1 MIDLIDCYKLVDWW
15 FDLDKLVEDDSKAK
29 GKALELEKLLVAYVA
44 DDEAHMDRF
53 DDVDV
58 EMRLCYDEMKRGMVR
73 DSLGLIQTG
82 SFQACW

>member
-44 DDEAHMDRF
+44 DDEAHMDRLMMMMLRWGF
-53 DDVDV
+53 AM
-58 EMRLCYDEMKRGMVR
+58 MRWSEAWYEIALV
-73 DSLGLIQTG
+73 
-82 SFQACW
+82 

>member
-1 MIDLIDCYKLVDWW
+1 MFDLIDCCKLVDWW

-44 DDEAHMDRF
+44 DDEAHVDRF
-53 DDVDV
+53 DGDV
-58 EMRLCYDEMKRGMVR
+58 EMRLCYDEMRRSIVW

>member
-1 MIDLIDCYKLVDWW
+1 MFDLIDCYELDDWW
-15 FDLDKLVEDDSKAK
+15 FDLDKMVDDDSKAK

-58 EMRLCYDEMKRGMVR
+58 EMKLAMMRWREAWCEIALV
-73 DSLGLIQTG
+73 
-82 SFQACW
+82 